1 MYTEGI
7 KIGLNSYL
15 LSDENGTLTLLNGTG
30 TPEEIEEY
38 IKLKNEYEEKSNEY
52 SVLNNRLSRLY
63 ECDKQSKKANREIFL
78 TTFILEGIM
87 VTLMSMANISPI
99 DLFVLVPAISISGG
113 FIGKT
118 IIYGTKKWRT
128 EQKEQIKKEL
138 AAKGKEIETLADK
151 MLELYKKI
159 DYWEMA
165 IDEKEDEI
173 IPVTTVE
180 NKKVNVKMR
189 VLKLEQS
196 R

>member
-52 SVLNNRLSRLY
+52 SVLNNRLSRLH

-159 DYWEMA
+159 DYCEMA

-180 NKKVNVKMR
+180 KKKVNVKMR